1 MVRGEAI
8 IIEAFVSSNLVPTAL
23 KDDMDESQKSPIVK
37 GRLADA
43 SSEKGGRIPY
53 WRVKECVCS
62 LTSMELHHS
71 NNSHSS

>member
-8 IIEAFVSSNLVPTAL
+8 IIEAFVSSVLLPTAL

-43 SSEKGGRIPY
+43 SSERAEGSRIGG
-53 WRVKECVCS
+53 
-62 LTSMELHHS
+62 
-71 NNSHSS
+71 